1 MDEIPRIIFQIEKKE
16 SNSIIPARLVKK
28 LSGRI
33 GMDEIHEITYLIQ
46 NSDKGKQQIYNFIF
60 DEDDTLV
67 ANALWVMTHFSLFEN
82 EWLYSKQNEMVDKV
96 LATKHHTH
104 LRLLLHLLYRQPL
117 VNPPRVDFL
126 DYCLDEMVAMK
137 EAPGT
142 TTLCMKLA
150 YEMCRMI
157 PELLQEYRV
166 ALDMI
171 EPSQLPPSLKTTRKN
186 ILKAMQKG
194 KSLQIY

>member
-1 MDEIPRIIFQIEKKE
+1 MDEIPRIIFHFEKKA
-16 SNSIIPARLVKK
+16 SSTTIPARLLKK

-46 NSDKGKQQIYNFIF
+46 NSNKGRQQLYNMIF
-60 DEDDTLV
+60 DEDDTV
-67 ANALWVMTHFSLFEN
+67 VTNALWIMTHFSLSEN
-82 EWLYSKQNEMVDKV
+82 EWLYSKQNEMIDKL
-96 LATKHHTH
+96 LAARHPSH
-104 LRLLLHLLYRQPL
+104 LRLFLHLLYRQPL
-117 VNPPRVDFL
+117 ADPPRVDFL
-126 DYCLDEMVAMK
+126 DYCLEEMVAMK

-186 ILKAMQKG
+186 ILKAMLKG

>member
-1 MDEIPRIIFQIEKKE
+1 MDEIPRMIFQFEKKE
-16 SNSIIPARLVKK
+16 SNNTIPARLVKK

-33 GMDEIHEITYLIQ
+33 GMDEIHEITYFIQ
-46 NSDKGKQQIYNFIF
+46 YSNKGKQQLYNFIF
-60 DEDDTLV
+60 DEDDTV
-67 ANALWVMTHFSLFEN
+67 VTNALWIMTHFSLSEN
-82 EWLYSKQNEMVDKV
+82 EWLYSKQNEMIDKL
-96 LATKHHTH
+96 LATRHPSH

-117 VNPPRVDFL
+117 ADPPRVDFL
-126 DYCLDEMVAMK
+126 DYCLEEMVAMK

-142 TTLCMKLA
+142 TTLCLKLA

-157 PELLQEYRV
+157 PELLQEYRM

-171 EPSQLPPSLKTTRKN
+171 EASQLPPSLKTTRKN

>member
-1 MDEIPRIIFQIEKKE
+1 MDESLKLIFQFEKTE
-16 SNSIIPARLVKK
+16 NSNTIPVRLVKK

-46 NSDKGKQQIYNFIF
+46 YSNKGKQQLYNFIV
-60 DEDDTLV
+60 DEDDTV
-67 ANALWVMTHFSLFEN
+67 ATNALWIMTHFSLYEN
-82 EWLYSKQNEMVDKV
+82 EWLYRKQNEMIDRLLVV
-96 LATKHHTH
+96 KHPSQQ
-104 LRLLLHLLYRQPL
+104 RLLLSLLYRQPL
-117 VNPPRVDFL
+117 TNPPRVDFL
-126 DYCLDEMVAMK
+126 DYCLEEMITMK

-186 ILKAMQKG
+186 ILKAMQKE

>member
-1 MDEIPRIIFQIEKKE
+1 MDEIPRMIFQFEKKE
-16 SNSIIPARLVKK
+16 SNNTIPARLVKK

-46 NSDKGKQQIYNFIF
+46 SSNKGKQQLYNFIF
-60 DEDDTLV
+60 DEDDTV
-67 ANALWVMTHFSLFEN
+67 VTNALWIMTHFSLSEN
-82 EWLYSKQNEMVDKV
+82 EWLYSKQNEMIDKL
-96 LATKHHTH
+96 LAARHPSH

-117 VNPPRVDFL
+117 ADPPRVDFL
-126 DYCLDEMVAMK
+126 DYCLEEMVAMK

-171 EPSQLPPSLKTTRKN
+171 EASQLPPSLKTTRKN
-186 ILKAMQKG
+186 ILKATLKG

>member
-1 MDEIPRIIFQIEKKE
+1 MDEIPRMIFQFEKKE
-16 SNSIIPARLVKK
+16 SNNTIPTGLVKK
-28 LSGRI
+28 LSDRI

-46 NSDKGKQQIYNFIF
+46 YSNKGKQQLYNFIF
-60 DEDDTLV
+60 DEDDTV
-67 ANALWVMTHFSLFEN
+67 VTNALWIMTHFSLSEN
-82 EWLYSKQNEMVDKV
+82 EWLYSKQNEIIDKLLV
-96 LATKHHTH
+96 TRQPSH

-117 VNPPRVDFL
+117 ADPPRVDFL
-126 DYCLDEMVAMK
+126 DYCLEEMVAMK

-171 EPSQLPPSLKTTRKN
+171 ETSQLPPSLKTTRKN
-186 ILKAMQKG
+186 ILKAMLKG

>member
-1 MDEIPRIIFQIEKKE
+1 MDEIPRMIFQFKKKE
-16 SNSIIPARLVKK
+16 SNNTIPARLVKK

-33 GMDEIHEITYLIQ
+33 GMDDIHEITYLIQ
-46 NSDKGKQQIYNFIF
+46 YSNKGKQQLYNFIF
-60 DEDDTLV
+60 DEDDAVVT
-67 ANALWVMTHFSLFEN
+67 NALWIMTHFSLSEN
-82 EWLYSKQNEMVDKV
+82 EWLYSKQNEMIDKALV
-96 LATKHHTH
+96 AKHPSH

-117 VNPPRVDFL
+117 ADPPRVDFL
-126 DYCLDEMVAMK
+126 DYCLEEMVAMK

-171 EPSQLPPSLKTTRKN
+171 EASQLPPSLKTTRKN